1 VSLPRPEY
9 EAQIARN
16 LQADRDAGRDRM
28 LSLLR
33 SALELVLSVA
43 VGFGIMAF
51 SVHTQDEVL
60 GRQLFRIGQLA
71 WIAGVVTTLLAAYRR
86 GERRGDW

>member
-1 VSLPRPEY
+1 VSLPRPGY
-9 EAQIARN
+9 EEQIARN
-16 LQADRDAGRDRM
+16 ARAERDAGRDRM

-43 VGFGIMAF
+43 VGFGIMAW
-51 SVHTQDEVL
+51 SIHTTDEVL
-60 GRQLFRIGQLA
+60 GRQLFRLGQLA
-71 WIAGVVTTLLAAYRR
+71 WIAGVVTTLLVAYRR